1 MLYIWR
7 RQVKQ
12 GVYVMNWF
20 KKHKIL
26 TVIGVI
32 ILLVIIAGAA
42 GGGDKTN
49 TNTAKKTEPSK
60 SDNKPA
66 MARVGEAVRDG
77 RLEFTVAS
85 VECGKTSAGTNQY
98 LQKQA
103 QGQFCFVNVS
113 VKNIA
118 SEAQMFDSS
127 SQYLYDAAN
136 AKFSADGTAS
146 LYVNPQG
153 STFLSQIN
161 PGNSVSGILVFDL
174 PKDKKP
180 VVAELHDSA
189 FSGGVKVS
197 LQ

>member
-1 MLYIWR
+1 
-7 RQVKQ
+7 
-12 GVYVMNWF
+12 MNWF

-26 TVIGVI
+26 TVIGI
-32 ILLVIIAGAA
+32 IVLLAIIGGAA
-42 GGGDKTN
+42 GGGNKTA
-49 TNTAKKTEPSK
+49 TNSGDTKKTDTAKTE
-60 SDNKPA
+60 NKA
-66 MARVGEAVRDG
+66 AVTAKLNEVARDG
-77 RLEFTVAS
+77 KFEFTVAS

-103 QGQFCFVNVS
+103 QGQFCFVNVT

-118 SEAQMFDSS
+118 SEAQTFDSS

-136 AKFSADGTAS
+136 AKYSADGTAS
-146 LYVNPQG
+146 LYANPEG
-153 STFLSQIN
+153 STFLNQIN

-174 PKDKKP
+174 PKDKTP
-180 VVAELHDSA
+180 VTAELHDSA